1 MFIKLS
7 SHTIFKCSSVTIQ
20 FVTCTFSF
28 TCAGMNLFIKYHTPD
43 IVYLILVQM
52 LGIQHKTEL
61 ESKNELIR
69 RILFLGET

>member
-1 MFIKLS
+1 
-7 SHTIFKCSSVTIQ
+7 
-20 FVTCTFSF
+20 
-28 TCAGMNLFIKYHTPD
+28 MNLFIKYHTPD

-69 RILFLGET
+69 RILFLGETWMDPF